1 MTTKNNLPPSDSIEA
16 NNAAGAG
23 CMARLVR
30 LAWMRGG
37 STVQFHGWRDVVR
50 CAVGDGSHLYTD
62 KQAIIETEDG
72 SVTYCEA
79 TDLQFADRGHPMRS
93 ETPKGDF
100 GDDLIF

>member
-1 MTTKNNLPPSDSIEA
+1 MKTETPQTENVPAVVQSP
-16 NNAAGAG
+16 
-23 CMARLVR
+23 LVR

-37 STVQFHGWRDVVR
+37 SSVHVHGWRDVVR

-72 SVTYCEA
+72 CVTYCEA
-79 TDLQFADRGHPMRS
+79 TDLQFADRGHPMRP
-93 ETPKGDF
+93 EAPKGDF

>member
-1 MTTKNNLPPSDSIEA
+1 MPDDKSPPEPETVEQQETGGDCVS
-16 NNAAGAG
+16 
-23 CMARLVR
+23 RLVR

-37 STVQFHGWRDVVR
+37 SSVLFHGWREVVR

-72 SVTYCEA
+72 CITYCEA
-79 TDLQFADRGHPMRS
+79 TDLQFMDRGHPMRT

-100 GDDLIF
+100 GDDFIF